1 MGEKKHIFVV
11 SVSAGLTLPR
21 AYMSAKK
28 TTERIHTKG
37 KMDENRAKE
46 SEDKGECEQ
55 SREETTLPPSFF

>member
-46 SEDKGECEQ
+46 SEDK
-55 SREETTLPPSFF
+55 